1 VSKSTTRRL
10 DRDIDALLDD
20 LATNRSPEIKAP
32 SDGARRRQKMVDAGV
47 VHSVL
52 LCACDQASNAHQPRL
67 AVLASAGGLRSWAR
81 TAANGIL
88 HGVTRALE
96 TAIAKLAGLPAEE
109 QDRIARWLLDEL
121 EDEDRWTRQFA
132 TSQEALSKLAAEA
145 RADRAAGR
153 TTELDPDKL

>member
-1 VSKSTTRRL
+1 
-10 DRDIDALLDD
+10 
-20 LATNRSPEIKAP
+20 
-32 SDGARRRQKMVDAGV
+32 
-47 VHSVL
+47 
-52 LCACDQASNAHQPRL
+52 
-67 AVLASAGGLRSWAR
+67 
-81 TAANGIL
+81 
-88 HGVTRALE
+88 VTRALE